1 VPVEQLVENE
11 LLEDKFLF
19 YIYTQ
24 IAWVAPQVIFPIVGK
39 FVPQDSKNVAKGHIL
54 LRRK

>member
-1 VPVEQLVENE
+1 VQQTILAKLKENIVPVEQLVENE

-24 IAWVAPQVIFPIVGK
+24 IA
-39 FVPQDSKNVAKGHIL
+39 
-54 LRRK
+54 